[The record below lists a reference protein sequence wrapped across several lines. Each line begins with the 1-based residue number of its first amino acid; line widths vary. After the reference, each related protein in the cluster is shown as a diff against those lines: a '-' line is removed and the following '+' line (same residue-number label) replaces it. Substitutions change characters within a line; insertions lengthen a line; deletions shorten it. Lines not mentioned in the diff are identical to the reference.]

1 MSQQMEF
8 DETRSEQQGPSFRG
22 YESGYRDPFVESYGQ
37 KVSSHQADKRPS
49 AKQPLT
55 LAIVSL
61 CVLLL
66 TSLGA
71 MSFLTDSGHSIT
83 LPAIVLICII
93 IALFSLATIAVNA
106 FFNDYGGHS
115 K

>member
-1 MSQQMEF
+1 MAHQMEF
-8 DETRSEQQGPSFRG
+8 DETSSERQRPSFHG

-37 KVSSHQADKRPS
+37 KVSPLQADKRPS
-49 AKQPLT
+49 AKQRLT
-55 LAIVSL
+55 LAVVSL

-71 MSFLTDSGHSIT
+71 IGFLTDGGHSIT
-83 LPAIVLICII
+83 LPAIVLLCII
-93 IALFSLATIAVNA
+93 VALFSLTTIAVNA
-106 FFNDYGGHS
+106 FFNEYGDHS

>member
-8 DETRSEQQGPSFRG
+8 DEIRSERQKSSFHG
-22 YESGYRDPFVESYGQ
+22 YESGYRDPFVESSGQ
-37 KVSSHQADKRPS
+37 KVSPHQADKRPS
-49 AKQPLT
+49 AKQRLT

-83 LPAIVLICII
+83 LPAIVLICILV
-93 IALFSLATIAVNA
+93 ALFSLTTIAVNA
-106 FFNDYGGHS
+106 FFNEYGDRS

>member
-8 DETRSEQQGPSFRG
+8 DETANERQRSSFHG

-37 KVSSHQADKRPS
+37 KVSPEQTDKRPS
-49 AKQPLT
+49 ARQRLT

-61 CVLLL
+61 VILFL
-66 TSLGA
+66 SSIAA
-71 MSFLTDSGHSIT
+71 MGFLTDGGHVIT
-83 LPAIVLICII
+83 LPTTVLLCII
-93 IALFSLATIAVNA
+93 IALFSLATMAINA
-106 FFNDYGGHS
+106 FFNGYGDRS

>member
-8 DETRSEQQGPSFRG
+8 DEARSERQSSSFHG

-37 KVSSHQADKRPS
+37 KLSSHQTDKRPS
-49 AKQPLT
+49 AKQRLT
-55 LAIVSL
+55 LAVVSL

-71 MSFLTDSGHSIT
+71 IGFLTDGGHSIT
-83 LPAIVLICII
+83 LPAIVLLCII
-93 IALFSLATIAVNA
+93 VALFSLTTIAVNA
-106 FFNDYGGHS
+106 FFNEYGDHS

>member
-8 DETRSEQQGPSFRG
+8 DETGNERQRPSFHG
-22 YESGYRDPFVESYGQ
+22 YESGYRDPFVEASAQ
-37 KVSSHQADKRPS
+37 KVSPHQAEKRPS
-49 AKQPLT
+49 AKQRLT

-71 MSFLTDSGHSIT
+71 MGFLTDGGHSIT
-83 LPAIVLICII
+83 VPAIVLICILV
-93 IALFSLATIAVNA
+93 ALFSLATIAVNA
-106 FFNDYGGHS
+106 FFNEY
-115 K
+115 